1 MLKLSRKFSHY
12 LQSMGIF
19 PWKCA
24 LIFSFTTL
32 HVDLVH
38 AQKKD
43 AYEATAIT
51 SFNELWNPA
60 QVDADKARLIRL
72 EGQVL
77 YYDPS
82 WAMLWVH
89 DGELGGYIDYASDEL
104 DLRAGDH
111 IELLARTIPNQ
122 ISIDTAEV
130 EITVKSP
137 GTLPEAA
144 SITESQLHDSVFSN
158 QMVQLKGW
166 VQAVEQIDNHLQ
178 LQIIVGSEQVEVT
191 ISRAANEPFPL
202 LEKTLIQIDGVFTNV
217 EHIHDGQTPIKMFLS
232 GMNHLKVIQGSLDYL
247 FDAGSVSISELLSG
261 AIQGRVIV
269 EGQVTSHDPG
279 SSLTLKDVTGE
290 ITVPIWQFGG
300 KALNSTIQL
309 SVLVHKS
316 ENRVI
321 FKDCVYRDY
330 LVDQVGLQSRPW
342 EQPVLRL
349 DEVSQMCS
357 SQNKSPLLMR
367 AIGVVTATDYSGAS
381 DIFFLQDNT
390 KGIQIDASE
399 GKGLLTDASW
409 VEVLLEIEEGS
420 HLPKIPKLKTI
431 LRKSP
436 GLFPEPIAVSSRTM
450 ALGTFQDQFVEV
462 MGLVTHYTQLGD
474 SVAELQIQDSTGL
487 VKCRI
492 NEAPEAFKAIWLE
505 SFCRV
510 RGVCRRASDEQENN
524 NSPEL
529 LVVDS
534 SQIYIERPPSEFPFA
549 SNLSRIKDVRD
560 GLKFTFGQRSVVQ
573 GIVTYIANSGD
584 FYLADPSGAIHVAL
598 KGEDAPEL
606 GSSLKVSGFPVARG
620 KQVGLEFAVKA
631 PSDEML
637 QGIIRQP
644 LEHFELLQEE
654 LIGLPVLVSGKI
666 ASIFNNDK
674 KTTIY
679 LLDNENIVS
688 VDAPTELGKLK
699 LGTEISTEA
708 IYLAAYNETGYLTS
722 YDLKIID
729 PQKVEVTRAPPL
741 INRRLLVTILFFI
754 GVLALVF
761 WVWNMLLRRKVR
773 SQVDEI
779 ENRLLK
785 EKTLENRFE
794 GLVESAHDCVFTCS
808 RAGNILTLNRFGQD
822 LLGYTVEEIKTIHLK
837 DILGK
842 HSDVLLEEM
851 ESSDPLL
858 AGGKYEEV
866 QVKRRDGSTFW
877 SEIGLKALFEPNMS
891 DSVLGIVRDVSWRK
905 NAEKELLKAK
915 EKAEAADRAKS
926 QFLANMSHEI
936 RTPMNGVIGMADL
949 LMDST
954 MDQEQRECVEAIQK
968 SGKSLLDIIN
978 DILDFSKIEAE
989 LLTLEKRLYNPWTLI
1004 EHTVE
1009 SLDSQAIKKGISLS
1023 LFISKEV
1030 PGSLLGDE
1038 LRVRQILWNL
1048 IGNALKFTSQGG
1060 VSVDVRTI
1068 EAEGHHVE
1076 VSVKDTGIGMDPD
1089 QLKNLFK
1096 PFSQADDSTTR
1107 RFGGTGLGLAISKEL
1122 LVAMGGDIKVT
1133 SSSGEGSDFVFTIPV
1148 SQGQIGQHQDSSPTF
1163 NDISAILVGSEFN
1176 AREALHSYLRD
1187 LGVNTMMH
1195 KTQSDFAQVYHQS
1208 KKANNKQVVFI
1219 NNEEWIEKSLLC
1231 KQLEELQKEDSDFR
1245 IILLKRRNIPLQMP
1259 SPSEGPS
1266 VLRFPIRKK
1275 ELIKVLNQDPA
1286 TDLDNKQTIEK
1297 SREQRSLTVLVAEDN
1312 AVNSKLMESQLLVL
1326 GHTPVMVSDGQA
1338 LLDQMDAINYD
1349 LILMDCQMP
1358 VMDGFEA
1365 TRRIRSSERHKN
1377 AIILAVTAA
1386 ISDKDRKKCAQSGMN
1401 GFVTKP
1407 LEINRLNQVL
1417 KEIANGLH

>member
-1 MLKLSRKFSHY
+1 MFKLSRKYSHY

-19 PWKCA
+19 LWKCA
-24 LIFSFTTL
+24 LIFSFMTP

-38 AQKKD
+38 AQEKD
-43 AYEATAIT
+43 SDEATAIT

-104 DLRAGDH
+104 DLRAGDR

-122 ISIDTAEV
+122 ISIDGTEI

-144 SITESQLHDSVFSN
+144 PITESQLYDSALNN
-158 QMVQLKGW
+158 QRVQLEGW
-166 VQAVEQIDNHLQ
+166 AQTVEQIDNHLQ
-178 LQIIVGSEQVEVT
+178 LQVIVGSEQIEVT
-191 ISRAANEPFPL
+191 ISREANEPFPL

-217 EHIHDGQTPIKMFLS
+217 ERIQDGQTPIKMFLS
-232 GMNHLKVIQGSLDYL
+232 GMNHLRVIHDSLDHL
-247 FDAGSVSISELLSG
+247 FDAGSVSISDLLSG
-261 AIQGRVIV
+261 EIQGRAIV

-290 ITVPIWQFGG
+290 ITVPIWQFGN
-300 KALNSTIQL
+300 KTLNSTIQL
-309 SVLVHKS
+309 SVLVEKS
-316 ENRVI
+316 DNRI
-321 FKDCVYRDY
+321 RFKDCVYRDY

-349 DEVSQMCS
+349 DEVSQLCS
-357 SQNKSPLLMR
+357 SQNKSPILMR

-381 DIFFLQDNT
+381 DMFFLQDNT

-462 MGLVTHYTQLGD
+462 MGLVTHYTKLGD

-487 VKCRI
+487 VKCRV

-505 SFCRV
+505 SLCRV
-510 RGVCRRASDEQENN
+510 RGVCRRVSDVQGNN

-529 LVVDS
+529 LVADS

-584 FYLADPSGAIHVAL
+584 FYLADPSGAIHVTL
-598 KGEDAPEL
+598 KGEDAPEV

-620 KQVGLEFAVKA
+620 KQMGLELAVKA
-631 PSDEML
+631 PGDEML
-637 QGIIRQP
+637 QPIIREP
-644 LEHFELLQEE
+644 LEHFERLQEE
-654 LIGLPVLVSGKI
+654 LIGLPVLVSGTI
-666 ASIFNNDK
+666 ASIFNNNK

-688 VDAPTELGKLK
+688 INAPAELGKLK
-699 LGTEISTEA
+699 PGAEILTEA
-708 IYLAAYNETGYLTS
+708 IYLAAYNETGYLTG

-741 INRRLLVTILFFI
+741 INRRSLVTILFFI
-754 GVLALVF
+754 GVLALAF

-808 RAGNILTLNRFGQD
+808 RVGNILTLNRFGQD

-842 HSDVLLEEM
+842 HSEILLGEI
-851 ESSDPLL
+851 ESSDQLL

-877 SEIGLKALFEPNMS
+877 SEIGIKALLEPNTS
-891 DSVLGIVRDVSWRK
+891 GFILGIVRDVSWRK
-905 NAEKELLKAK
+905 NAEKELLEAK

-936 RTPMNGVIGMADL
+936 RTPMNGVIGMAGL
-949 LMDST
+949 LVDSP
-954 MDQEQRECVEAIQK
+954 MNQEQKECVEAIQK
-968 SGKSLLDIIN
+968 SGKSLLSVIN
-978 DILDFSKIEAE
+978 DILDFSKIEAN
-989 LLTLEKRLYNPWTLI
+989 LLTLEKRLYDPWTLL
-1004 EHTVE
+1004 EHAVE
-1009 SLDSQAIKKGISLS
+1009 SLDPQAIKKGIWLS

-1030 PGSLLGDE
+1030 PERLLGDE

-1048 IGNALKFTSQGG
+1048 IGNALKFTDEGG
-1060 VSVDVRTI
+1060 VLVSVKMVELD
-1068 EAEGHHVE
+1068 GHHVE
-1076 VSVKDTGIGMDPD
+1076 VSVKDTGIGMDLV
-1089 QLKNLFK
+1089 QFKKLFK

-1107 RFGGTGLGLAISKEL
+1107 RFGGTGLGLAICKQL
-1122 LVAMGGDIKVT
+1122 VVAMGGDINVK
-1133 SSSGEGSDFVFTIPV
+1133 SSSGEGSEFVFTIPV
-1148 SQGQIGQHQDSSPTF
+1148 SRDQVGQHQDSPLTA

-1176 AREALHSYLRD
+1176 AREALHSYLND
-1187 LGVNTMMH
+1187 LGVNTIVC
-1195 KTQSDFAQVYHQS
+1195 KALSDFNQVYLQN
-1208 KKANNKQVVFI
+1208 KQPYKKQVVFI
-1219 NNEEWIEKSLLC
+1219 CNEEWTGNNLLC
-1231 KQLEELQKEDSDFR
+1231 KQLQELQKEDSDLR
-1245 IILLKRRNIPLQMP
+1245 IILLRRRNTPPQAP
-1259 SPSEGPS
+1259 QFSS

-1275 ELIKVLNQDPA
+1275 ELIKVLNQDLSV
-1286 TDLDNKQTIEK
+1286 DLDKKQTFEK
-1297 SREQRSLTVLVAEDN
+1297 STEQGSLTVLVAEDN
-1312 AVNSKLMESQLLVL
+1312 AINGKLMRSQLLAL
-1326 GHTPVMVSDGQA
+1326 GHTPVLVSDGQA
-1338 LLDQMDAINYD
+1338 LLDQIDEINYD
-1349 LILMDCQMP
+1349 LILIDCQMP

-1377 AIILAVTAA
+1377 AIILAITAA
-1386 ISDKDRKKCAQSGMN
+1386 VSNEDRRKCTESGMN
-1401 GFVTKP
+1401 GFITKP
-1407 LEINRLNQVL
+1407 IEMDRLNQVL
-1417 KEIANGLH
+1417 QEASSGLDQK